1 MHNEIKWGD
10 SPSSTIQAI
19 FVRRVVPDED
29 LLEVAIV
36 TLHPDDRFSVLD
48 YELVKI
54 TVVKYLASLI
64 RKIKEERGV
73 HTVWVNKDTRD
84 LVRKVK

>member
-1 MHNEIKWGD
+1 MNETKWGD
-10 SPSSTIQAI
+10 SLSSITQAI
-19 FVRRVVPDED
+19 FIRRVVPDED

-54 TVVKYLASLI
+54 TVVKYLTSLI

>member
-1 MHNEIKWGD
+1 M
-10 SPSSTIQAI
+10 
-19 FVRRVVPDED
+19 
-29 LLEVAIV
+29 

-48 YELVKI
+48 YELINVTI
-54 TVVKYLASLI
+54 VKYLASLI

>member
-10 SPSSTIQAI
+10 SPSSTTQAI
-19 FVRRVVPDED
+19 FVRRVVPD
-29 LLEVAIV
+29 
-36 TLHPDDRFSVLD
+36 DRFSALD

-64 RKIKEERGV
+64 RKIKEERGIYE
-73 HTVWVNKDTRD
+73 VWVNKDTRD

>member
-1 MHNEIKWGD
+1 MHNKIKWWD
-10 SPSSTIQAI
+10 SPSSTTQAI

-29 LLEVAIV
+29 LLEVSIV
-36 TLHPDDRFSVLD
+36 TLHPDDQFSALD

>member
-1 MHNEIKWGD
+1 MHNEIKWGN
-10 SPSSTIQAI
+10 SPSSTTQAI

-36 TLHPDDRFSVLD
+36 TLHPDDQLSTLD

>member
-1 MHNEIKWGD
+1 MTNEIRWGD
-10 SPSSTIQAI
+10 SLSSTTQAI

-36 TLHPDDRFSVLD
+36 TLHPDDQFSVLD

-64 RKIKEERGV
+64 RKIKEERGIYE
-73 HTVWVNKDTRD
+73 VWVNKDTRD

>member
-1 MHNEIKWGD
+1 MHNEIKWGY
-10 SPSSTIQAI
+10 SPSSTTQAI
-19 FVRRVVPDED
+19 FVRRVVPDQD

-36 TLHPDDRFSVLD
+36 TLHPDDQFSKLD
-48 YELVKI
+48 YELVNI

>member
-1 MHNEIKWGD
+1 MHNEIKWGG
-10 SPSSTIQAI
+10 SLSSTTQAI

-36 TLHPDDRFSVLD
+36 TLYPDDQFSVLD

-64 RKIKEERGV
+64 RKIKEERGIY
-73 HTVWVNKDTRD
+73 TVWVNSDTRD

>member
-1 MHNEIKWGD
+1 MTNENRWGD
-10 SPSSTIQAI
+10 SLSSTTQAI

-29 LLEVAIV
+29 LLEVVIV
-36 TLHPDDRFSVLD
+36 TLHPDDQFSVLD

-54 TVVKYLASLI
+54 MVVKYLASLI
-64 RKIKEERGV
+64 RKIKEERGIYE
-73 HTVWVNKDTRD
+73 VWVNKDTRD